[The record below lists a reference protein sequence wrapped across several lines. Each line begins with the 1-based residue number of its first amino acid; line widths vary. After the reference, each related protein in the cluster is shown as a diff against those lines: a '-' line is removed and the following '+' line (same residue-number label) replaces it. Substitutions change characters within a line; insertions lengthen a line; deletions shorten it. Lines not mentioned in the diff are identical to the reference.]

1 MLAKK
6 DIPNALTVL
15 RLILS
20 AVFFVVL
27 LFFQYHAGA
36 ATNAWVLPVATAL
49 FIVAALTDA
58 LDGYLAR
65 KWQVISVFGRI
76 VDPLADKVLVIGAFI
91 MLAGANFA
99 DPAKIQSG
107 AWFAMVSGVYPWM
120 VVVILVREL
129 MVTTI
134 RATLEGQGIDF
145 SAKQLGKWKM
155 ILQSI
160 VVPIVLI
167 IVWID
172 PSREGLAWLGWVRD
186 VLVWLTV
193 AVTILSGLPYV
204 TGAIKA
210 LQPKPDA

>member
-1 MLAKK
+1 MLTKK
-6 DIPNALTVL
+6 NIPNALTVL
-15 RLILS
+15 RLVLS
-20 AVFFVVL
+20 AAFFL
-27 LFFQYHAGA
+27 LLMSYQHHAGQPMH
-36 ATNAWVLPVATAL
+36 AWVLPIATIL

-65 KWQVISVFGRI
+65 RWQVISVFGRI

-91 MLAGANFA
+91 MLAGANFS
-99 DPAKIQSG
+99 DPSRVSEGSRIT
-107 AWFAMVSGVYPWM
+107 MVSGVYPWM
-120 VVVILVREL
+120 VVVILVREM
-129 MVTTI
+129 MVTTV

-155 ILQSI
+155 ILQSV

-172 PSREGLAWLGWVRD
+172 PARPGYAWLVWPRD
-186 VLVWLTV
+186 ILVWVTV

-204 TGAIKA
+204 SGAVGA
-210 LQPKPDA
+210 LTSKPA

>member
-15 RLILS
+15 RLVLS
-20 AVFFVVL
+20 IVFFTVL
-27 LFFQYHAGA
+27 VFYQYRPGHAIH
-36 ATNAWVLPVATAL
+36 AWALPVATGV
-49 FIVAALTDA
+49 FMIAALTDA

-91 MLAGANFA
+91 MLAGSNFVDPSKLA
-99 DPAKIQSG
+99 DAS
-107 AWFAMVSGVYPWM
+107 WFVMVSGVYPWM

-155 ILQSI
+155 ILQS
-160 VVPIVLI
+160 VAVPVVLI
-167 IVWID
+167 IIWID
-172 PSREGLAWLGWVRD
+172 PARPGYQWLIWPRD
-186 VLVWLTV
+186 ILVWTTV
-193 AVTILSGLPYV
+193 GVTMLSGLPYV

-210 LQPKPDA
+210 LKPECE